1 MTALQQQ
8 TDGLLQ
14 IFTTRRADASLT
26 GETPKDWVFE
36 LLSDVYDED
45 GKNIITFRF
54 HFNTEKISTKA
65 LTNASFKF
73 TAMDKGS
80 PAMSG
85 SEVTYSNAKSSTPG
99 TTSTTTASPTGCY
112 KVDIVPYITRVKT
125 VLSDLK
131 KNNPS
136 VYARSA
142 KGHYSVSATE
152 VLNIEGFNID
162 GGTLKFIKTGSG
174 TVTASYNANA
184 GGTGV
189 GGYSIPAT
197 AKSGNLVVTVN
208 NIDSL
213 NNSNANDA
221 KGSYTGTVNLSVNPT
236 GVKSIYENYYNR
248 QPNGDNNNL
257 LTDDVVLDIW
267 QFKDAGISQTSGYI
281 TEPIMKVN
289 PKNGIL
295 NFGFNSGP
303 ANYCMG
309 DGQTYSYKTWVGNY
323 ARFSTCGF
331 TVDEN
336 GVTHGI
342 TVGLDTNP
350 GSSGSAGRM
359 QYVTSKW
366 GRSQLDTNGNY
377 EGPNA
382 SRIDNI
388 GAPPGTYNGVT
399 FDGYAFIEDRFASP
413 SLATAVHGS
422 DTYVFL
428 AYYDDLNGQIRFKY
442 GNMSKTTVG
451 TSNTITSN
459 VSGKI
464 GISFEQFADQMK
476 YGVGEKTHT
485 AFDSNQRE
493 QYFSTIASPSTTA
506 KAGNYVSIDIIK
518 GANVAS
524 DVIVATWYDASANKW
539 YYSYKENPC
548 NDNDMA
554 AEPSATPTAG
564 NWRKPIELKAN
575 AGESCQI
582 AVDKVGGIHIASYDS
597 TNADLVY
604 AYLSSYDDTTPQ
616 VVTVD
621 AYAFT
626 GTNIRLDTAVS
637 DDGNYIVPYIGYYM
651 SSTQKP
657 KMAYLPGV
665 ILSSTTKTVREAVVI
680 KAGVDETEALT
691 GMWEESIIPT
701 ASRYADNYAYSYVN
715 IGLYKDATTGKA
727 KVMSGTDVAYSNK
740 AGLGQ
745 ENTSKTYGNGTAN
758 PVMAY
763 ATRVG
768 TRGHLETAQMK

>member
-1 MTALQQQ
+1 MNLK
-8 TDGLLQ
+8 
-14 IFTTRRADASLT
+14 S
-26 GETPKDWVFE
+26 
-36 LLSDVYDED
+36 
-45 GKNIITFRF
+45 
-54 HFNTEKISTKA
+54 TEKSA
-65 LTNASFKF
+65 AWELCVRA
-73 TAMDKGS
+73 
-80 PAMSG
+80 
-85 SEVTYSNAKSSTPG
+85 
-99 TTSTTTASPTGCY
+99 TTASPTGCY

-236 GVKSIYENYYNR
+236 GVKSIYDNYYNR

-289 PKNGIL
+289 PKNGML

-303 ANYCMG
+303 ANFCMANG
-309 DGQTYSYKTWVGNY
+309 YNASANDRTSYTTWVGNY

-359 QYVTSKW
+359 EYLNSTW
-366 GRSQLDTNGNY
+366 GKSYLHTNGNY
-377 EGPNA
+377 EGYNS

-413 SLATAVHGS
+413 SLVTAVHET
-422 DTYVFL
+422 DTYVYL
-428 AYYDDLNGQIRFKY
+428 AYYDDLNGEIRFKY
-442 GNMSKTTVG
+442 GNLSTAFYG
-451 TSNTITSN
+451 TSTSQTQII
-459 VSGKI
+459 GKNRI
-464 GISFEQFADQMK
+464 GITFGQFADQMM
-476 YGVGEKTHT
+476 YGMGEKVHT
-485 AFDSNQRE
+485 AFDSNAKP
-493 QYFSTIASPSTTA
+493 QYYSTLAGPNKTA
-506 KAGNYVSIDIIK
+506 KAGNYLSIDVIK
-518 GANVAS
+518 GSTVAE
-524 DVIVATWYDASANKW
+524 DVIVATWYDASTSNW
-539 YYSYKENPC
+539 YYSYKANPC

-554 AEPSATPTAG
+554 ASPSATPTDG
-564 NWRKPIELKAN
+564 NWRKPILLAQN

-582 AVDKVGGIHIASYDS
+582 AVDKAGGIHIASYDNV
-597 TNADLVY
+597 NADLLY
-604 AYLSSYDDTTPQ
+604 AYLSSYDDATPQ
-616 VVTVD
+616 LVTVD
-621 AYAFT
+621 SYAFT

-637 DDGNYIVPYIGYYM
+637 DDGNYIIPYIGYYM
-651 SSTQKP
+651 SSIQKP

-665 ILSSTTKTVREAVVI
+665 ISASTTKATREAVTI
-680 KAGVDETEALT
+680 KAGCDENEAVT
-691 GMWEESIIPT
+691 GLWEETVLPT
-701 ASRYADNYAYSYVN
+701 TSRIADNYAYCYIN
-715 IGLYKDATTGKA
+715 IGLWKDATTGKA
-727 KVMSGTDVAYSNK
+727 KIMTGTDTAYTDVS
-740 AGLGQ
+740 GLDKT
-745 ENTSKTYGNGTAN
+745 NTAKIYGNGTAN
-758 PVMAY
+758 PVLGY
-763 ATRVG
+763 ATRIVIHI
-768 TRGHLETAQMK
+768 TDRMNRVNSSLLTKSLFQSMLRVL

>member
-1 MTALQQQ
+1 MITFDGVASDNVIVEKIKIAIPNYNSGTEFVIAQRDASATT
-8 TDGLLQ
+8 TDGWTSTNLYYKKGDEV
-14 IFTTRRADASLT
+14 RADASLT

-85 SEVTYSNAKSSTPG
+85 SEVTYSNARSSTPG

-136 VYARSA
+136 VYARTA

-236 GVKSIYENYYNR
+236 GVKSIYDNYYNR

-289 PKNGIL
+289 PKNGML

-303 ANYCMG
+303 ANFCMANG
-309 DGQTYSYKTWVGNY
+309 YNASEANRTSYTTWVGNY

-350 GSSGSAGRM
+350 GDSHSAGRM
-359 QYVTSKW
+359 QYFTSKW
-366 GRSQLDTNGNY
+366 GISDLTINGNY
-377 EGPNA
+377 QGKNS
-382 SRIDNI
+382 SRFETI
-388 GAPPGTYNGVT
+388 GAPAGTYNGVA
-399 FDGYAFIEDRFASP
+399 FSDYVFIEDRFASP
-413 SLATAVHGS
+413 SLATAVHGN

-428 AYYDDLNGQIRFKY
+428 AYYDDLNGEIRFKWGNLSNSYY
-442 GNMSKTTVG
+442 GTNTNQTSVNGKTGITFNQFMDYRKATNMGDS
-451 TSNTITSN
+451 
-459 VSGKI
+459 
-464 GISFEQFADQMK
+464 
-476 YGVGEKTHT
+476 THT
-485 AFDSNQRE
+485 AFNSNDNPE
-493 QYFSTIASPSTTA
+493 NFSTLAGPSLTA
-506 KAGNYVSIDIIK
+506 KAGNYVSIDVIK
-518 GANVAS
+518 GNSAAT
-524 DVIVATWYDASANKW
+524 DVIVATWYDASTSNW
-539 YYSYKENPC
+539 YYSYKVNPC

-554 AEPSATPTAG
+554 ASPSATPTDG
-564 NWRKPIELKAN
+564 NWRKQILLAQN
-575 AGESCQI
+575 AGENCQI
-582 AVDKVGGIHIASYDS
+582 AVDKAGGIHIASYDNV
-597 TNADLVY
+597 NADLVY
-604 AYLSSYDDTTPQ
+604 AYLSSYDDATPQ

-621 AYAFT
+621 SYAFT

-637 DDGNYIVPYIGYYM
+637 DDGNYIIPYIGYYM

-657 KMAYLPGV
+657 KTVSLPGV
-665 ILSSTTKTVREAVVI
+665 ISSSTTKATREDVVI
-680 KAGVDETEALT
+680 PAGVDSSDAFT
-691 GMWEESIIPT
+691 GVWDVSLIPT
-701 ASRYADNYAYSYVN
+701 SSRIADNYWFMEGCDYRKSKKHDWYRCC
-715 IGLYKDATTGKA
+715 LYK
-727 KVMSGTDVAYSNK
+727 
-740 AGLGQ
+740 
-745 ENTSKTYGNGTAN
+745 
-758 PVMAY
+758 
-763 ATRVG
+763 
-768 TRGHLETAQMK
+768 